1 MRKGYPAVV
10 GITEGGDPG
19 STGTGSAGDETG
31 DGDGFVIEE
40 LSRRTG
46 LTVRSLRSYQT
57 QKLLP
62 PPTVRG
68 RTGYYGEP
76 HVARFELIKDLQ
88 SQGLKLSSIAKMVA
102 GQSGSE
108 ADLLRFTRTVSNLF
122 GERSGGFT
130 SAEELMERFEVS
142 EEDAPSVIVKAME
155 LGLVQ
160 DVGDGT
166 FEELSPELLSAGE
179 RAVRVL
185 RLDANGALRVLESL
199 RKQADA
205 VANTYLDLFIERV
218 WSPFVEAG
226 RPAEQWSEV
235 EAALLD
241 VRALATEA
249 LVSTFELVMSARV
262 TEVFDREI
270 VHGEGRS
277 RRRGGRGR

>member
-1 MRKGYPAVV
+1 MVD
-10 GITEGGDPG
+10 ITDGGDPG
-19 STGTGSAGDETG
+19 SAGTGTAGDDTG
-31 DGDGFVIEE
+31 DVEDGFVIEE

-76 HVARFELIKDLQ
+76 HVTRIELIKDLQ

-205 VANTYLDLFIERV
+205 VADTYLDLFIERV

-262 TEVFDREI
+262 AEVFDREI
-270 VHGEGRS
+270 VHGEGRP